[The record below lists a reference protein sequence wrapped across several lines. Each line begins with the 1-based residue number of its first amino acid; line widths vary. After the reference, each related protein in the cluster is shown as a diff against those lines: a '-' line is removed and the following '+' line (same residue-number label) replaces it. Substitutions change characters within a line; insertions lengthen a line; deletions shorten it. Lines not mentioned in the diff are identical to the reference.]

1 MRVTSRRGIHA
12 TLSARQFALIAI
24 PALLTSCSSASPEPS
39 PALDVLA
46 SGFPECVEP
55 GPPGFEDGASDAAL
69 SFVHRLTPED
79 TSSGGEFMEPF
90 RGAFGAGVVAA
101 DLDGD
106 EQIDLF
112 FPQEDGLNGLYWGLG
127 NARFEEAASD
137 HPLRIGDAEAAQLYA
152 NTVDYDGDGMLDLL
166 VTGTSSIQLW
176 HNEGG
181 RTFSEQASQ
190 SGLQPPAR
198 YPGGASWGDYDG
210 DGDLDL
216 FSGNYGEP
224 ETGPDSNQNGPAVVA
239 SRLWRNDGVQGF
251 SDQSTTLPWQAGQ
264 EGACL
269 QGAFRDLDEDGDLD
283 LMQVNDFGPWKG
295 MTMLWEN
302 LGSDANG
309 AWQWQDRL
317 PDSGIGSLEFPM
329 GSSFADFDGDGLLD
343 LWLSDIG
350 KNRVLR
356 GLGAWQW
363 VDVGEAWLGG
373 VEDQNSDVSWSVV
386 DLDVDGDMRRD
397 VFISFGPYQPQP
409 PEDPDEPWAPAQPD
423 RLLQAQPSA
432 DGSTSFTLLEDAFP
446 MPLTG
451 NARGVAI
458 ADLDGNGVADLIVG
472 NIDSAPSILLGRC
485 TASNRLSIQLRQP
498 DSANVFAIGAKVEVE
513 VGGKVQRAELSAGG
527 RGSFSGS
534 HPTLYFSVGQE
545 SVVDRIRVTWP
556 DGQFNE
562 ARSLCGHCAL
572 ILTRPR

>member
-1 MRVTSRRGIHA
+1 MVGVERSHPRLRARRLALFAIA
-12 TLSARQFALIAI
+12 TLLA
-24 PALLTSCSSASPEPS
+24 SCSSTGPDPDPEM
-39 PALDVLA
+39 DVLA
-46 SGFPECVEP
+46 STFPECAEP
-55 GPPGFEDGASDAAL
+55 GPPGFDDGAAGAAL
-69 SFVHRLTPED
+69 SFVHRLLPED
-79 TSSGGEFMEPF
+79 NSPGGEFMDPF

-106 EQIDLF
+106 QRIDLF

-137 HPLRIGDAEAAQLYA
+137 HPLRVGDPAAAQLYA
-152 NTVDYDGDGMLDLL
+152 NAVDYDGDGMLDLL

-176 HNEGG
+176 HNEGK
-181 RTFSEQASQ
+181 RSFDERAAQL
-190 SGLQPPAR
+190 GLAPPAR
-198 YPGGASWGDYDG
+198 YPGGSSWGDYDG

-239 SRLWRNDGVQGF
+239 SKLWRNDGAQGF
-251 SDQSTTLPWQAGQ
+251 SDQSAGFPWQEGQ

-302 LGSDANG
+302 LGAGTDG

-317 PDSGIGSLEFPM
+317 PGSGIGSLEFPM
-329 GSSFADFDGDGLLD
+329 GSAFADFDGDGVLD

-350 KNRVLR
+350 RNRVLR
-356 GLGAWQW
+356 GLGPWQW
-363 VDVGEAWLGG
+363 VDVGEAWLTD

-386 DLDVDGDMRRD
+386 DLDVDGDTKRD
-397 VFISFGPYQPQP
+397 VFLSFGPYQPQE
-409 PEDPDEPWAPAQPD
+409 PEDPEEPWAPAQPD
-423 RLLQAQPSA
+423 RLLHAQASA

-446 MPLTG
+446 IPPTG
-451 NARGVAI
+451 NARGVAV
-458 ADLDGNGVADLIVG
+458 ADLDENGVADLVVG
-472 NIDSAPSILLGRC
+472 NIDAAPALLLGRC
-485 TASNRLSIQLRQP
+485 TSNNRLSIELRQP
-498 DSANVFAIGAKVEVE
+498 DSENVFAIGAKVEVQA
-513 VGGKVQRAELSAGG
+513 GGTVQRAELSAGG

-534 HPTLYFSVGQE
+534 HPRLYFSIGQE
-545 SVVDRIRVTWP
+545 RVVERIRVTWP
-556 DGQFNE
+556 DGESDEVQD
-562 ARSLCGHCAL
+562 LCGHCAL
-572 ILTRPR
+572 LLPRRP